1 MARWEKN
8 DDVIV
13 KFVDEDGHMYDWFFV
28 EDGGLVTA
36 PAAPEKTGFR
46 FLGWENDDY
55 ALLAAGGKEQI
66 HGAPGDVVVFTAKW
80 AGADYLLHILGRNA
94 DGTLPAAGNTYE
106 IPDADVA
113 TIAAGEQISLTVTP
127 QKNYAMTSVCLL
139 YTSRCV

>member
-80 AGADYLLHILGRNA
+80 AGADYLLHIQGRNA
-94 DGTLPAAGNTYE
+94 DGTLTGGWEY
-106 IPDADVA
+106 
-113 TIAAGEQISLTVTP
+113 L
-127 QKNYAMTSVCLL
+127 
-139 YTSRCV
+139 